1 MEAVVCSFT
10 NISMTPEGEV
20 IVVDLE
26 SRVYHTQ
33 IKKKI
38 IIDEEVRSDTGGH
51 FEM

>member
-20 IVVDLE
+20 IVIDLE

-33 IKKKI
+33 IKKKKL
-38 IIDEEVRSDTGGH
+38 DEEVRSGRGGH